1 MLTMGRPL
9 KMGGNAWQYLT
20 DSVAGAAELGA
31 DAAGYYAAKGTP
43 PGRFLGRGLDGLG
56 PGPGS
61 VKPGDVVSPEMLH
74 RMLAQLADPLTGQ
87 PLGRLPS
94 TGQRAPVAGYDL
106 TFHPPKSVSLMWAM
120 GDQATRDGIEE
131 VMAEALGEV
140 VAWAE
145 DHVFFTRT
153 GAQGARQEAV
163 RGVVASTWLHYES
176 RDGDAQLHHHA
187 VVWNRAQTV
196 SDGVWRTLDGRAL
209 HPFVVALSERH
220 VGLVEDLMTE
230 RFGVAWAETRAIAG
244 RVAKREVEGVAADL
258 VAEFSRRTLAIEAAM
273 AEKAAELEAARGR
286 VTDQRTSSESS
297 TGRRGGRRG

>member
-56 PGPGS
+56 PDPGS

-74 RMLAQLADPLTGQ
+74 RMLAQLADPITGQ
-87 PLGRLPS
+87 ALGRLPS
-94 TGQRAPVAGYDL
+94 MGQRAPVAGSDL
-106 TFHPPKSVSLMWAM
+106 TFHPPKSVSLVWAM
-120 GDQATRDGIEE
+120 GDQATRIAIEE

-145 DHVFFTRT
+145 DHVFFTRA
-153 GAQGARQEAV
+153 GAQVARLESV

-187 VVWNRAQTV
+187 VVWNRARTV
-196 SDGVWRTLDGRAL
+196 SDGVWRTLDGTAL
-209 HPFVVALSERH
+209 HAWVVGPVRAPS
-220 VGLVEDLMTE
+220 GL
-230 RFGVAWAETRAIAG
+230 G
-244 RVAKREVEGVAADL
+244 RGPHD
-258 VAEFSRRTLAIEAAM
+258 RTL
-273 AEKAAELEAARGR
+273 
-286 VTDQRTSSESS
+286 
-297 TGRRGGRRG
+297 RGGVGGDQGHRGLRRSLA